1 MKDIFS
7 NRRYVIIALVI
18 FASVVLI
25 IRLFIIQVIQDK
37 YRLSADNNVLRYV
50 TQYPARGLIFD
61 RNGKLIVY
69 NQAAYDLMVIPA
81 QTTRFDTTVFC
92 NMLEITPEF
101 MKERMQAARS
111 YSRRAPS
118 VFLKQIS
125 AETYA
130 GFQEKMFMFPG
141 FYVQP
146 RTLRKYSKPVGAHLL
161 GYVSEVDD
169 PTIKKEPY
177 YKPGDYIGK
186 LGIEEAYE
194 KELRGKRGVKIYL
207 VDVYSRIKGAY
218 ADGEMDTMA
227 VQGENII
234 SGVDIDLQEYGEKL
248 MQNKTGSI
256 VAIEPKTGEVLALVS
271 SPNYSPELLVGRIR
285 SENFTN
291 LQADT
296 IWKPLYNR
304 ALMPSYPPGSTFKP
318 IIGLIGLQEKVIS
331 SETTFGCN
339 NGYMF
344 VRCHTHSSPLDF
356 IHGISNS
363 CNSYF
368 CQTFRRILEN
378 QRYTSVNEAFNK
390 WKEYINE
397 FGFGTKLGTDFV
409 NDLPGFIPST
419 GYYDKYYGKNGW
431 KALTIISLAI
441 GQGEIGATPLQLA
454 NMAAAIANRGFFYS
468 PHIVRSVG
476 DTGMTDPRFTTKH
489 TINIDAGNFEK
500 IVEGMEMAV
509 NGGAGA
515 TARIAALKDIIVCGK
530 TGTAQNTH
538 GEDHSVFVAFAP
550 KDDPKIAIAVLVEN
564 AGFGATYAAPVAS
577 LMIEKYLRGG
587 ITNQYQEE
595 RILNL
600 NLMDTNRLKLKPD
613 DRIPY
618 DIDLSDT
625 TGTEPFPIRINPVN
639 INPVDVNIL
648 N

>member
-1 MKDIFS
+1 MKDIFT
-7 NRRYVIIALVI
+7 NRRYVIAALVI
-18 FASVVLI
+18 FTSVLLI

-61 RNGKLIVY
+61 RNGKLIVD

-81 QTTRFDTTVFC
+81 QTTKFDTTVFC
-92 NMLEITPEF
+92 NLLEITHGF
-101 MKERMQAARS
+101 FKERMQAARN

-125 AETYA
+125 AEQYA
-130 GFQEKMFMFPG
+130 TIQEKLFMYPG

-161 GYVSEVDD
+161 GYVSEVDEA
-169 PTIKKEPY
+169 TIKKEPY

-186 LGIEEAYE
+186 LGIEESYE
-194 KELRGKRGVKIYL
+194 KELRGRRGVKIYL

-218 ADGEMDTMA
+218 AGGDMDTLA

-234 SGVDIDLQEYGEKL
+234 SGIDLDLQEYGEKL
-248 MQNKTGSI
+248 MKNKTGSI
-256 VAIEPKTGEVLALVS
+256 VAIEPKTGEVLALIS
-271 SPNYSPELLVGRIR
+271 APNYSPELLVGRIR
-285 SENFTN
+285 SENFAK

-296 IWKPLYNR
+296 LWKPLYNR

-318 IIGLIGLQEKVIS
+318 ITGLIGLQEKVIS
-331 SETTFGCN
+331 SETNFSCN

-344 VRCHTHSSPLDF
+344 VGCHTHSSPLDF
-356 IHGISNS
+356 VHGISNS

-368 CQTFRRILEN
+368 CQTFRRIIEN
-378 QRYTSVNEAFNK
+378 QKYSSVYEAFNK
-390 WKEYINE
+390 WRGYINE

-419 GYYDKYYGKNGW
+419 GYYDRYHGRNGW

-441 GQGEIGATPLQLA
+441 GQGEIGATPLQMA
-454 NMAAAIANRGFFYS
+454 NMTAAIANRGFYYS

-476 DTGMTDPRFTTKH
+476 ESNRIDPRFTIKH
-489 TINIDAGNFEK
+489 TISIDPENFEK

-509 NGGAGA
+509 NGGAGS
-515 TARIAALKDIIVCGK
+515 TARIAAINDIIVCGK
-530 TGTAQNTH
+530 TGTAQNK
-538 GEDHSVFVAFAP
+538 GEAHSVFVAFAP
-550 KDDPKIAIAVLVEN
+550 RDDPKIAIAVFVEN

-577 LMIEKYLRGG
+577 LMIERYLKGE
-587 ITNQYQEE
+587 ITNKYQEE

-600 NLMDTNRLKLKPD
+600 NLMDTNRINLKPGI
-613 DRIPY
+613 RIPAEPG
-618 DIDLSDT
+618 LSDT
-625 TGTEPFPIRINPVN
+625 TGTDPFPVRINPVN
-639 INPVDVNIL
+639 INPVDINIF